1 MGLSIHPVP
10 SNTVKCM
17 SITGNPRKMYWIV
30 CAFLAAVLVGSQ
42 LPVLSEWLTGTTA
55 REDVPV
61 LDDSGA
67 TASMIE
73 ATVSGYNGFAFDLY
87 RRYAAGDG
95 NLLFSPYSIS
105 TALSMTY
112 EGARGETADEME
124 AVFGFLE
131 DPSHR
136 LPSVASIY
144 NTLNDEDREY
154 ALHTV
159 NALWVQQGYPVVED
173 YVDAVV
179 GYYGGDVNALDFISE
194 PEESRITINHWVED
208 RTNDRIKDLFP
219 SGSIDAAVRLVL
231 TNAIYFKGDWLIEFD
246 EEATGEEMFH
256 VSPTETVTVDMMLL
270 RGETFNYAETDEL
283 QILELPYAG
292 EDVSMII
299 LLPRE
304 GSMAGVEVQLS
315 PKKLCEWIGLMEATA
330 VNVHL
335 PRFTFETKYFM
346 EKDLAEMGMPTA
358 FTEAADF
365 RGMNA
370 EDQLYIDKM
379 IHQAFIEVNEK
390 GTEAAAATGVSIR
403 LSAASMEETFNADH
417 PFVFLIRDVDTG
429 LIMFLG
435 RVTDPS

>member
-1 MGLSIHPVP
+1 
-10 SNTVKCM
+10 M
-17 SITGNPRKMYWIV
+17 SRTGKPRKLYWIV
-30 CAFLAAVLVGSQ
+30 GALLAAVVVGSQ
-42 LPVLSEWLTGTTA
+42 LPAISDWLSGTTA

-67 TASMIE
+67 TASMVE
-73 ATVSGYNGFAFDLY
+73 ATVNGYNGFAFDLY
-87 RRYAAGDG
+87 RRYCAGDG
-95 NLLFSPYSIS
+95 NMLFSPYSIS

-124 AVFGFLE
+124 AVFGFLD
-131 DPSHR
+131 DPSNR
-136 LPSVASIY
+136 LPSVARIY

-173 YVDAVV
+173 YIEAIV
-179 GYYGGDVNALDFISE
+179 GYYGGDVNALDFVAE
-194 PEESRITINHWVED
+194 PDESRVTINDWVED

-219 SGSIDAAVRLVL
+219 SGSIDAEVRLVL

-246 EEATGEEMFH
+246 EEATGEEEFH
-256 VSPTETVTVDMMLL
+256 VSPTDNVTVDMMRL

-283 QILELPYAG
+283 QIIELPYAG
-292 EDVSMII
+292 EDVSMLI

-304 GSMAGVEVQLS
+304 GHMGEVEAQLS
-315 PKKLCEWIGLMEATA
+315 AEKLLEWIELMETTD
-330 VNVHL
+330 VNVQL

-346 EKDLAEMGMPTA
+346 KEDLAEMGMPTA
-358 FTEAADF
+358 FTGAADF
-365 RGMNA
+365 SGMNT
-370 EDQLYIDKM
+370 EDSLFIDKV

-390 GTEAAAATGVSIR
+390 GTEAAAATGVSVK
-403 LSAASMEETFNADH
+403 LSAVSPQKTFNADH
-417 PFVFLIRDVDTG
+417 PFVFLIRDVDMG
-429 LIMFLG
+429 VIMFMG